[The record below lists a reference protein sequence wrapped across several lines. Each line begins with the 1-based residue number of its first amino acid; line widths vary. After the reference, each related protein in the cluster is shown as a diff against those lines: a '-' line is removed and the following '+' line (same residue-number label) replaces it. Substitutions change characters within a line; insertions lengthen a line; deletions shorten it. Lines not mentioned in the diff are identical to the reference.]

1 MKELLEFLTSKEI
14 MVVYIVAGLAC
25 LLCFIIYLVE
35 KNNEKLKRKQ
45 NTKELNRLV
54 EAIKEEA
61 PELVQTPVMVEQ
73 PILQKIESKDEV
85 SSVSELLEST
95 AEMEKLGTEKIE
107 TEVEPES
114 GVSEVN
120 TLVIEPMDIVTE
132 VVEEIEAEEE
142 VVEPVVVQT
151 TSVVSEPVAMD
162 TPVVSEVKEEKV
174 EEELQ
179 YTSIEPDQATA
190 RLELEKLTEEL
201 RKQEEQEAEVQNI
214 ALTNYEEEQEENAI
228 ISLDELVKKS
238 KEMYEAN
245 ELTQYA
251 DEGNEPISL
260 QDLEKKLGEQKTT
273 SYDEPF
279 IIENIVSEED
289 LKDETLEINQE
300 VAMNNPVSA
309 IEETINTVTV
319 NAQQPVIEAK
329 TTVIDSTPKT
339 VATSPISDSKKFKSS
354 PIISPIYG
362 IEKTNSSSNE
372 LELEN
377 TANYEKLDEEIKKT
391 NEFLMTL
398 KELQKKLD

>member
-107 TEVEPES
+107 AEVEPEPV
-114 GVSEVN
+114 VSEVN
-120 TLVIEPMDIVTE
+120 TLVIEPMNIVTE

-151 TSVVSEPVAMD
+151 TSVVSESVAMD

-260 QDLEKKLGEQKTT
+260 QDLEKKLGEQKTA

-289 LKDETLEINQE
+289 LKDETLEMNQE

-339 VATSPISDSKKFKSS
+339 VATAPISDSKKFKSS

>member
-107 TEVEPES
+107 AEVEPES

-260 QDLEKKLGEQKTT
+260 QDLEKKLGEQKTA

-289 LKDETLEINQE
+289 LKDETLEMNQE

-329 TTVIDSTPKT
+329 TTVINSTPKT

>member
-107 TEVEPES
+107 AEVEPES